1 MRVTVAYECE
11 LEEIPQTIFQLL
23 GNLKD
28 YDFPDIGIELQDAIL
43 SMNEGNATETLASMD
58 RVRRKLARLDQK
70 LLDLGSILGGYVR
83 ADTDIKLGT
92 DHQPNYPMVPSPE
105 GTQEVSAQDI
115 LAVEGEDKV
124 SD

>member
-28 YDFPDIGIELQDAIL
+28 YDFPDIGIDLQDAIL
-43 SMNEGNATETLASMD
+43 SMNEGNATDTLASMD
-58 RVRRKLARLDQK
+58 SVRRKLARLDQK
-70 LLDLGSILGGYVR
+70 LLDLGSILGGYVK

-92 DHQPNYPMVPSPE
+92 EHQSNYPLAPSPQ
-105 GTQEVSAQDI
+105 GTQEVSPQDI
-115 LAVEGEDKV
+115 LAVEGASTVND
-124 SD
+124 

>member
-28 YDFPDIGIELQDAIL
+28 YDFPEIAIELQDSIL

-92 DHQPNYPMVPSPE
+92 DHQPNYPMMPPPE
-105 GTQEVSAQDI
+105 GTQEVSPHDI
-115 LAVEGEDKV
+115 LAVEGELPGND
-124 SD
+124 